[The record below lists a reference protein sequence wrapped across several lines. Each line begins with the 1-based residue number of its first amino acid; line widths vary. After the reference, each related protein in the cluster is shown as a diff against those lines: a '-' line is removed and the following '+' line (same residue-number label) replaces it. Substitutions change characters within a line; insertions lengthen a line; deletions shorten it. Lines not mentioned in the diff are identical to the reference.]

1 MSGAIASPFD
11 VNTARTAG
19 FPIHSLTYEE
29 KQKELLKLLRYDL
42 TKVIRKDVIRQ
53 LMHGMSLCW
62 NYHPH
67 SWAVRCGDMRT
78 PMEVYG
84 DRNLLHDAI
93 EHRKNMDKCE
103 TDSELRKALSIY
115 SGTQTVS
122 NFSPLGAAALYDRYL
137 PPEGGAVYDPC
148 AGWGGRLLGSLAC
161 RKVKK
166 YTATEPARLTFDG
179 LCAMRDE
186 LLPMVKRLG
195 QRAPTIDLHQE
206 GSELPKPWLEK
217 GSIQMSI
224 MSSPYYD
231 HEQYS
236 HEETQS
242 FIKFRTPEAWREEW
256 LGATLS
262 NCHHALAE
270 TGYLAVNIA
279 GVPSYPHL
287 TEHLFWIAGRCG
299 FRPVE
304 TLRLTLSAMP
314 SVRGAFKYEPVF
326 IFRKG

>member
-1 MSGAIASPFD
+1 
-11 VNTARTAG
+11 
-19 FPIHSLTYEE
+19 
-29 KQKELLKLLRYDL
+29 
-42 TKVIRKDVIRQ
+42 
-53 LMHGMSLCW
+53 
-62 NYHPH
+62 
-67 SWAVRCGDMRT
+67 
-78 PMEVYG
+78 MEVFG
-84 DRNLLHDAI
+84 EENLLHDAL
-93 EHRKNMDKCE
+93 EHRKSMGKCSSPS
-103 TDSELRKALSIY
+103 DLRKALSIY

-137 PPEGGAVYDPC
+137 PLEGGTIYDPC

-166 YTATEPARLTFDG
+166 YVATEPSALTFDG

-186 LLPMVKRLG
+186 LPPMVKRLG
-195 QRAPTIDLHQE
+195 RRVPEIDLHQE

-242 FIKFRTPEAWREEW
+242 FIKFRTPEAWLDGF

-262 NCHHALAE
+262 NCHHALTE
-270 TGYLAVNIA
+270 TGCLAVNIA

-304 TLRLTLSAMP
+304 TLRLMLSAMP
-314 SVRGAFKYEPVF
+314 SVRGAFKCEPVF
-326 IFRKG
+326 IFQKG